1 MCSTTAPCCSELVD
15 TLLFTRHAFAA
26 SNTDG
31 GTASCT
37 PPGEGLTPEGVDQGR
52 RLAQALADE
61 HLDLGVSTELR
72 RTRETLELALAGR
85 EIPRIVVPELNE
97 IHFGR
102 FDGGPLDDYRAWAWT
117 EPPDVPAP
125 GRGESRAD
133 GAARYA
139 RGLRLL
145 LSRPEP
151 VVLAVGHALAIR
163 YVIDAAEGVVPAA
176 RMAPVAHASPFRLSA
191 DDVERAASRLETWS
205 AAPRFRDP
213 SKEG

>member
-1 MCSTTAPCCSELVD
+1 LITALCCSELVD
-15 TLLFTRHAFAA
+15 TLLLARHAFAA
-26 SNTDG
+26 SNSDG

-37 PPGEGLTPEGVDQGR
+37 PPGEGLTAEGVEQGR
-52 RLAQALADE
+52 MLAQALADE
-61 HLDLGVSTELR
+61 RIDLGVSTELR

-97 IHFGR
+97 IDFGR
-102 FDGGPLDDYRAWAWT
+102 FDGGPLDDYRGWAWAA
-117 EPPDVPAP
+117 PADVPAP

-151 VVLAVGHALAIR
+151 VVLVVGHALSIR
-163 YVIDAAEGVVPAA
+163 YVVDAAEGLVPAA
-176 RMAPVAHASPFRLSA
+176 RMAPVAHASPQRLSA
-191 DDVERAASRLETWS
+191 DDVDRAASLLESWS
-205 AAPRFRDP
+205 ATPRFRDP